1 VEAQQ
6 PLAGIDTVRFQLPP
20 PKQGN
25 NDYSAWRKAA
35 DNAYSQL
42 EHQYNRLLNLEL
54 GVKYAPNA
62 WRVHNE
68 QLGGLVKRLQAE
80 VQQLRQQQESL
91 NKNRKL
97 SQEAVHRQ
105 LKAKQAEY
113 QGYVRKNLEI
123 AGACAALEAEI
134 STLSDR

>member
-1 VEAQQ
+1 M
-6 PLAGIDTVRFQLPP
+6 L
-20 PKQGN
+20 
-25 NDYSAWRKAA
+25 
-35 DNAYSQL
+35 SQCIESYIACL
-42 EHQYNRLLNLEL
+42 IC
-54 GVKYAPNA
+54 
-62 WRVHNE
+62 
-68 QLGGLVKRLQAE
+68 RLQAE

-123 AGACAALEAEI
+123 AAACAALEAEMA
-134 STLSDR
+134 TLSDK